1 MEGSMVLITGANSS
15 LAIPSIEYFLT
26 KYPEYTAVLT
36 VRNAS
41 DENTQRLRKTLS
53 AFPED
58 RSTIHTLDLGSLAAV
73 ESYAAVIKADITAGR
88 LPPLAAIICNAFTWS
103 ISDGL
108 KFTSDNYESS
118 MAVNH
123 LAHLAIVL
131 RLLGSFRPEGGKIV
145 ILGSDSHYPGK
156 SGLEKFPPNLPD
168 DLELLVHPAPDQIG
182 EEVGRGFQRYG
193 LSKVAAIMEM
203 YQLNKRLSKDP
214 LLCKISAVAMDPGGL
229 TDSRCMSSGV
239 PSAWWFLMRGVLGP
253 LQPLLKYLVPTLR
266 NTKVAA
272 ADLID
277 ISVGKEYRGSSG
289 YYVMLNKDESSP
301 ESQDE
306 EKQLRLWKKSMEWIK
321 LSQDQTPLQDIF
333 A

>member
-1 MEGSMVLITGANSS
+1 MEGGTVLLTGANSS
-15 LAIPSIEYFLT
+15 LAIPSIEYLLT
-26 KYPEYTAVLT
+26 KYADYTVVLT
-36 VRNAS
+36 VRNPS
-41 DENTQRLRKTLS
+41 DENTQRLREILYN
-53 AFPED
+53 FPED

-73 ESYAAVIKADITAGR
+73 ESFAGVIEADITAGR

-123 LAHLAIVL
+123 LAHLAIIL
-131 RLLGSFRPEGGKIV
+131 RLLGSFRPDGGKIV

-156 SGLEKFPPNLPD
+156 SGLEKFPPNLPE
-168 DLELLVHPAPDQIG
+168 DLELLVHPAPDKSG

-193 LSKVAAIMEM
+193 LSKAAAIMGM

-214 LLCKISAVAMDPGGL
+214 SLSKISAVAMDPGGL

-239 PSAWWFLMRGVLGP
+239 PSAWWILMRGVLGP
-253 LQPLLKYLVPTLR
+253 LQPLLSYLVPTLR
-266 NTKVAA
+266 NTKIAA
-272 ADLID
+272 TDLID
-277 ISVGKEYRGSSG
+277 ISVGEEYRVSSG
-289 YYVMLNKDESSP
+289 YYVMLNKEESSP

-306 EKQLRLWKKSMEWIK
+306 EKQLKLWKKSMGWIK
-321 LSQDQTPLQDIF
+321 ISQDQTPLREILT
-333 A
+333 